1 MTIDA
6 ETREAIDG
14 LLRDNRVV
22 LFMKGSRTQ
31 PQCGFSARTVTALDM
46 LLPDYVAIDVL
57 RNPDIR
63 EAIKVYGNWPT
74 IPQLYVDGE
83 LVGGSDIIT
92 EMFDS
97 GELGGVLGVAEPT
110 GQPPRIT
117 LEPAAATIM
126 ADALKDRPGDAIHLR
141 INAGFEHSLSLAP
154 PRPGSLEVA
163 AGPVTLQMDRWTAAR
178 AEGLVIRVR
187 ESLQGQGFGFENP
200 NAPPPVRQMSV
211 QELRAALDRGDT
223 LWLFDVRGD
232 DERAIAALG
241 AARPWDEAALQL
253 IDGLPADAL
262 LVFHCHRG
270 GRSQAV
276 AERYRR
282 KGYTNVSN
290 LAGGIDAWS
299 REIDGSVPTY

>member
-83 LVGGSDIIT
+83 LIGGSDIIT

-241 AARPWDEAALQL
+241 AARPWDEGALQL
-253 IDGLPADAL
+253 IDGLPADAP

>member
-117 LEPAAATIM
+117 LEPAAAAIM
-126 ADALKDRPGDAIHLR
+126 ADALKDRPGDAIHLC

-154 PRPGSLEVA
+154 PRPGSLEVT

-178 AEGLVIRVR
+178 ADGLVIRVR

-200 NAPPPVRQMSV
+200 NAPPPVRQLSV

-232 DERAIAALG
+232 DERAIATLP
-241 AARPWDEAALQL
+241 AARPWNEDAVTLL
-253 IDGLPADAL
+253 DGLPADAP